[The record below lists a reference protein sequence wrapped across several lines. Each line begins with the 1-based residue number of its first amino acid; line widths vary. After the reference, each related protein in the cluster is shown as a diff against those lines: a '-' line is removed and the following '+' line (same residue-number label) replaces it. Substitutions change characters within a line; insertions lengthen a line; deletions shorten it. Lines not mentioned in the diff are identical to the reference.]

1 MIKASYKIKKKM
13 DWLGG
18 IQPALKFFKYG
29 FRSKELR
36 DL

>member
-13 DWLGG
+13 DWLRG
-18 IQPALKFFKYG
+18 IQPALKYFRYG

-36 DL
+36 GL